1 MKERAYLFMTNEEK
15 ILEMLGQ
22 VLERQDRMESGL
34 SSVKATQEQM
44 QGELS
49 SVKAAQERM
58 EERQERMEET
68 VTGMQTT
75 LTRVAVTQENVVIPN
90 IKLLAEGHAGIM
102 DALVPKE
109 RVDRIE
115 EDVDALKL
123 AVKSHSRQL
132 AELQATQQ
140 G

>member
-1 MKERAYLFMTNEEK
+1 MTNEEK

-22 VLERQDRMESGL
+22 VLERQDRMESELSGVKGEL

-58 EERQERMEET
+58 EARQERMEEAI
-68 VTGMQTT
+68 TGMQTT
-75 LTRVAVTQENVVIPN
+75 LTRVAVTQENVIIPN

-109 RVDRIE
+109 RVERIE

-123 AVKSHSRQL
+123 AVKSHSRQI
-132 AELQATQQ
+132 AELQEAQQ

>member
-1 MKERAYLFMTNEEK
+1 MTNEEK
-15 ILEMLGQ
+15 ILELLAKQGEVLEQ
-22 VLERQDRMESGL
+22 VLERQDRMESEL
-34 SSVKATQEQM
+34 SSVKATQD
-44 QGELS
+44 
-49 SVKAAQERM
+49 RM
-58 EERQERMEET
+58 EARQERMEET
-68 VTGMQTT
+68 ITGMQTT

-109 RVDRIE
+109 RVERIE

-123 AVKSHSRQL
+123 AVKSHSRQI
-132 AELQATQQ
+132 AELQEAQQ